1 MNYATH
7 REIFTPLLSGEHRRI
22 FAGRESEE
30 SLKCILM
37 PVAQLKSSAKD
48 TVMRRTSHAK
58 GSRNVDIQEQSK
70 AKQSKAKLPSH
81 HNDKEFKRCSDFCRN
96 PLKVTS
102 DVFSIYTFYYRK
114 SLNIPVQNLK
124 YFFLNFLSTVKLL
137 KKPKQI
143 YFCSIK
149 HNSLDLGYHFYKH

>member
-7 REIFTPLLSGEHRRI
+7 GEILTSLISGEHRRI

-30 SLKCILM
+30 NLKCILM

-70 AKQSKAKLPSH
+70 AKQRK
-81 HNDKEFKRCSDFCRN
+81 
-96 PLKVTS
+96 TS
-102 DVFSIYTFYYRK
+102 FAS
-114 SLNIPVQNLK
+114 Q
-124 YFFLNFLSTVKLL
+124 
-137 KKPKQI
+137 
-143 YFCSIK
+143 
-149 HNSLDLGYHFYKH
+149 